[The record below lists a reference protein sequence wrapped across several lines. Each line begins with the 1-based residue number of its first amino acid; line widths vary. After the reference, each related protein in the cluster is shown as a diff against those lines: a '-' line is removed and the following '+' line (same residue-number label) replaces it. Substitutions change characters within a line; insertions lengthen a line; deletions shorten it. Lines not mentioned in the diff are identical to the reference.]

1 MKKFLVIGNP
11 IKHSLSPKLHNYWF
25 KKNNIVANYEKR
37 QIYAGD
43 LEKIVDE
50 IKQENL
56 HGVNIT
62 VPFKNKIIEY
72 LDELSDEAKNTQSVN
87 TIYKSN
93 GKIVGHNTD
102 ITGFEL
108 ALRHTKYDAQ
118 GKKILILGA
127 GGVVSSI
134 IVALNSLKVSKIK
147 LMNRTADNALRIK
160 EKFSDIEVVNWGDS
174 CDFDM
179 IINATSL
186 GLNKG
191 DKIDIDFDKIS
202 GNKFFYDVI
211 YNPAETEFLKEA
223 RKNFHKTE
231 NGKLMFIYQAHLSFT
246 LWHKVMPEIN
256 DEVIDLIVE

>member
-1 MKKFLVIGNP
+1 M
-11 IKHSLSPKLHNYWF
+11 
-25 KKNNIVANYEKR
+25 
-37 QIYAGD
+37 
-43 LEKIVDE
+43 
-50 IKQENL
+50 
-56 HGVNIT
+56 NIT